1 MILTPM
7 TREEYVRFREENIL
21 ALTGMFEKTMPREA
35 AIHKAEEEQD
45 AGLPEGPNTPDN
57 HLFTIRE
64 SADGES
70 AGGLWFGKILPREE
84 TEEIAYLFY
93 ILIRES
99 FRRRGLGFQA
109 LAAMENEVLEQGL
122 KVIRLHVEKGNSKA
136 LGLYRKLGYREYM
149 DVRTGWV
156 MEKRLELSPGEE

>member
-7 TREEYVRFREENIL
+7 TREEYVHFREEAVL
-21 ALTGMFEKTMPREA
+21 ALMEMFVKTMPREA
-35 AIHKAEEEQD
+35 ALRKAEEEQD
-45 AGLPEGPNTPDN
+45 AGLPDGPDTPDN
-57 HLFTIRE
+57 HLYTIRE
-64 SADGES
+64 RAGGES

-93 ILIRES
+93 IVIREP

-122 KVIRLHVEKGNSKA
+122 KVIRLHVEKENSKA
-136 LGLYRKLGYREYM
+136 LGLYKKLGYGEYM

-156 MEKRLELSPGEE
+156 MEKRLELKGGED